1 MHSKQESLLG
11 GDFSTEF
18 RFLQA
23 LTKGRGNSRRSG
35 LFCDD
40 LYRLTLLFLAL
51 SNAQTADRES
61 AAALLSRGGC
71 VDLGAVTACNYDY
84 TLEGKAVEA
93 ISFRPAG
100 GGPFPGL
107 LLVPGYQNTAADFIR
122 MGTALAREGF
132 ACLAVTQP
140 GWGRSQG
147 EPDFVGPRTLRVLR
161 AGFVKLE
168 REPYVDRKRM
178 GIFGYSRGGMAA
190 SLLAVDFGDVRAAV
204 FGAGIY
210 DFKKEYDETE
220 IAGIRAKMEQ
230 ETAMTAVAIRQR
242 SSILRMD
249 KLRCPVLILH
259 GERDDRVPVSQ
270 ALLLRD
276 RLEALKKDF
285 EIQLFPERGHDI
297 GSRNILTCTT
307 DFFKRRLMAAPA
319 QKLPD
324 APPPPNSPPPPR

>member
-1 MHSKQESLLG
+1 MHRQTGE
-11 GDFSTEF
+11 
-18 RFLQA
+18 
-23 LTKGRGNSRRSG
+23 LTRTAFFHGVLFPARANKGRGNSRRRG

-51 SNAQTADRES
+51 SNTQTADRGS

-84 TLEGKAVEA
+84 TLEGRAVEA

-210 DFKKEYDETE
+210 DFKKE
-220 IAGIRAKMEQ
+220 
-230 ETAMTAVAIRQR
+230 
-242 SSILRMD
+242 
-249 KLRCPVLILH
+249 
-259 GERDDRVPVSQ
+259 
-270 ALLLRD
+270 
-276 RLEALKKDF
+276 
-285 EIQLFPERGHDI
+285 
-297 GSRNILTCTT
+297 
-307 DFFKRRLMAAPA
+307 
-319 QKLPD
+319 
-324 APPPPNSPPPPR
+324 